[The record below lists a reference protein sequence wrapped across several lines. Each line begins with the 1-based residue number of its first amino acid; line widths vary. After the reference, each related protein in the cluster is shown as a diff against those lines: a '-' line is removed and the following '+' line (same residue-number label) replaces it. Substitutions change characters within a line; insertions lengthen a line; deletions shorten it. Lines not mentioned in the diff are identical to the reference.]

1 MSSEDSEG
9 LKKKIKALIAFRVI
23 FITFF
28 FGSTFFF
35 WGFRRFPHLYS
46 LSYLIVL
53 LYGATIIYALLLGK
67 VRNLV
72 AFAYAQLISDVIVEI
87 LLIYFTGG
95 IDSWFSFILII
106 SILASSI
113 VLNKKAGFITAT
125 TSSILYG
132 TLLNLQFY
140 GVLPVAS
147 DSFVEANEYFY
158 KIFIHIIFF
167 YLTAYLSGY
176 LSSRLEKTEQKLE
189 EKNIDIRDL
198 EFFNQE
204 VIESLPSG
212 LFTTDV
218 AGTVLMFNRGA
229 ERITGIKRES
239 VIGQKIDSVLPNFK
253 FPFTEGRKE
262 ETILVKGTQKII
274 GLTISALAGLAENT
288 KGFIV
293 VFQDLTKIKH
303 LEVEIQQKEKWAAI
317 GELSSNIA
325 HEIRNPLASLKGSIQ
340 MLRENSI
347 PENYKDRLM
356 EIALQEMDR
365 LNRIITDFLMYSRP
379 APPELQKFDIHG
391 LLDDT
396 IDLLTNTEQ
405 DERHV
410 RIKKEYS
417 GSIPVNADPQ
427 KMRQVFWNL
436 GLNALEAM
444 SEGGELLISTQN
456 EDTRVEIRFKDTG
469 SGIED
474 NTIKKI
480 FYPFFTTKEQG
491 TGLGLAIAYR
501 VVEEHGGSII
511 VESVPGIG
519 TTFRVILPKA
529 DEKR

>member
-1 MSSEDSEG
+1 MPSEDIGG

-35 WGFRRFPHLYS
+35 WGFRRFPYLYS

-53 LYGATIIYALLLGK
+53 FYGTTIVYAFLLNR
-67 VRNLV
+67 VRNFV
-72 AFAYAQLISDVIVEI
+72 AFAYVQLIADVVFEI
-87 LLIYFTGG
+87 LLIFFSGG
-95 IDSWFSFILII
+95 IDSWYSFTLII

-113 VLNKKAGFITAT
+113 VLNQKAGFITAT
-125 TSSILYG
+125 ISSILYG
-132 TLLNLQFY
+132 MLINLQFY
-140 GVLPVAS
+140 GVLPVAR
-147 DSFVEANEYFY
+147 DPFTEAKDYFY

-218 AGTVLMFNRGA
+218 SGTVLMFNRGA
-229 ERITGIKRES
+229 ERITGIKRDL
-239 VIGQKIDSVLPNFK
+239 VIGRRIDTVLPYFP

-262 ETILVKGTQKII
+262 ETIIVNGMQKII

-303 LEVEIQQKEKWAAI
+303 LELEIQQKEKWAAI

-365 LNRIITDFLMYSRP
+365 LNRIITDFLMYSKP
-379 APPELQKFDIHG
+379 SPPECRQFDIHE
-391 LLDDT
+391 LLDNT
-396 IDLLTNTEQ
+396 VDLLTATEH
-405 DERHV
+405 D
-410 RIKKEYS
+410 
-417 GSIPVNADPQ
+417 GSHATIRKDYNGTMTVNADPQ
-427 KMRQVFWNL
+427 KINQVFLNL
-436 GLNALEAM
+436 GLNAVEAM
-444 SEGGELLISTQN
+444 PEGGELLISTH
-456 EDTRVEIRFKDTG
+456 ETDESIEILFKDTG
-469 SGIED
+469 SGIEED
-474 NTIKKI
+474 NVKKI
-480 FYPFFTTKEQG
+480 FYPFFTTKERG

-501 VVEEHGGSII
+501 IIEEHKGRIN
-511 VESVPGIG
+511 VESSAGIG
-519 TTFRVILPKA
+519 TTFRVILPKT